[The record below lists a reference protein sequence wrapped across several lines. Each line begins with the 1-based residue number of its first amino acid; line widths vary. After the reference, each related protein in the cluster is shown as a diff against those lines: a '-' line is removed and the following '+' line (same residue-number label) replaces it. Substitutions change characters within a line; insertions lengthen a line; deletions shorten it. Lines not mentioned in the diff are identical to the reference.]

1 MKFVEFKYTKAD
13 GSVSD
18 RAIIELVTP
27 TKYVEGIDVTQM
39 PETDFA
45 AFTSAMSDLKRTQH
59 EQTMALLADFDLK
72 HNYRKF
78 IPDNMTN
85 VTTEYV

>member
-1 MKFVEFKYTKAD
+1 MKFVEFKYTKTD

-27 TKYVEGIDVTQM
+27 TKYVEGIDVSQM
-39 PETDFA
+39 PESDFA
-45 AFTSAMSDLKRTQH
+45 TFTIAMAEMKRAHH
-59 EQTMALLADFDLK
+59 EQTMELLADFDLK

-78 IPDNMTN
+78 IPEQMTN
-85 VTTEYV
+85 VISEFV

>member
-1 MKFVEFKYTKAD
+1 MKFVEFNYTKAD

-27 TKYVEGIDVTQM
+27 TKYVEGIDVTKM
-39 PETDFA
+39 PESDFA
-45 AFTSAMSDLKRTQH
+45 AFTSAMAEMKRAQH
-59 EQTMALLADFDLK
+59 EQTMQLLADFDLK

-78 IPDNMTN
+78 IPEQMTN
-85 VTTEYV
+85 VISEYV

>member
-27 TKYVEGIDVTQM
+27 TKYVEGIDVSQM

-45 AFTSAMSDLKRTQH
+45 TFTAAMAEMKRVHH
-59 EQTMALLADFDLK
+59 EETMELLADFDLK

-78 IPDNMTN
+78 IPEQMTN
-85 VTTEYV
+85 VVSEYV

>member
-27 TKYVEGIDVTQM
+27 TKYVEGIDVTQL
-39 PETDFA
+39 PEAEFG
-45 AFTSAMSDLKRTQH
+45 AFTKAMADMKRAHH
-59 EQTMALLADFDLK
+59 EQTMELLADFDLK

-78 IPDNMTN
+78 IPEQMTN
-85 VTTEYV
+85 VTQEYV

>member
-27 TKYVEGIDVTQM
+27 TKYVEGIDVTQL
-39 PETDFA
+39 PEVEFA
-45 AFTSAMSDLKRTQH
+45 AFTTAMAEMKRTQH
-59 EQTMALLADFDLK
+59 EQTMQLLADFDLK

-78 IPDNMTN
+78 IPEQMTN
-85 VTTEYV
+85 VISEFV

>member
-18 RAIIELVTP
+18 RAIIELITP
-27 TKYVEGIDVTQM
+27 TKYVEGIDVSQL

-45 AFTSAMSDLKRTQH
+45 AFTVAMSELKRAHH
-59 EQTMALLADFDLK
+59 EQTMELLNNFDLK

-85 VTTEYV
+85 VVSEYV

>member
-1 MKFVEFKYTKAD
+1 MKFVEFKYTKTD

-27 TKYVEGIDVTQM
+27 TKYVEGIDVSQM
-39 PETDFA
+39 PENEFA
-45 AFTSAMSDLKRTQH
+45 SFTAAMSKMKQEHH
-59 EQTMALLADFDLK
+59 EQTMELLNDFDLK

-78 IPDNMTN
+78 IPEQMTN
-85 VTTEYV
+85 VVSEFV

>member
-27 TKYVEGIDVTQM
+27 TKYVEGIDVTQL
-39 PETDFA
+39 PEVEFA
-45 AFTSAMSDLKRTQH
+45 TFTAAMAEMKRVHH
-59 EQTMALLADFDLK
+59 EETMELLADFDLK

-78 IPDNMTN
+78 IPEQMTN
-85 VTTEYV
+85 VVSEFV